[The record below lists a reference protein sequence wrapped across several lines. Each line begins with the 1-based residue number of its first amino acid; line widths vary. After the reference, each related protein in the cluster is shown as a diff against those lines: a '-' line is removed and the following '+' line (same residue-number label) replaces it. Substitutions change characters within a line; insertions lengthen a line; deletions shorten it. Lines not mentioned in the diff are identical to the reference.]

1 MSSSS
6 ASSHD
11 HGDED
16 DFDYDEEPDWSLDQ
30 GAILPAAAS
39 SSASAASAASD
50 EPRCQCAFPFNG
62 TDNFV
67 PCPVPPTFH
76 ARLPPIRVLSSPTA
90 RPGGS
95 KYVIRELLAV
105 YRVAVCK
112 ECKLADAAGAG
123 LFATLSKSA
132 AKERY
137 LLTDGDLASLAF
149 VVKEAKIQSFTR
161 RIHLVL
167 QRDAI
172 AAARARHGADF
183 DLDAER
189 EARAVAK
196 LNRSIDAGKKKRG
209 GGGGSAGDGDGAGKK
224 ARKSAARPPP
234 VVHTAHVHSYDA
246 AAATFDAATDTTSNT
261 CLKCG
266 YVVVYEVL

>member
-1 MSSSS
+1 MTKSPTG
-6 ASSHD
+6 ASIREQFSQR
-11 HGDED
+11 
-16 DFDYDEEPDWSLDQ
+16 PPRPRRPLRPRRLTSL
-30 GAILPAAAS
+30 GANVRS
-39 SSASAASAASD
+39 
-50 EPRCQCAFPFNG
+50 PFNG
-62 TDNFV
+62 TAIF
-67 PCPVPPTFH
+67 PFLRRPTFH
-76 ARLPPIRVLSSPTA
+76 ARLPPIRVLSPTA
-90 RPGGS
+90 RSGGS
-95 KYVIRELLAV
+95 KYVIRELLSV
-105 YRVAVCK
+105 YHVAVCK

-183 DLDAER
+183 DFETER

-209 GGGGSAGDGDGAGKK
+209 AGVGGGSGGDGDGAGKK

-234 VVHTAHVHSYDA
+234 VVHKAHVHSYDE
-246 AAATFDAATDTTSNT
+246 AAATFDAETEKTSNT

-266 YVVVYEVL
+266 YVDVYEVL